1 MPSSPSTP
9 GDAAA
14 TSDAQAQVLQQ
25 QAQVLQQ
32 QAQMLQQQ
40 AQMLQQQAQ
49 VLTQLSQLVQQLLQM
64 VQQSAETTRPL
75 QTTQRCTCRCCCA
88 RASPSPQQ
96 EALQVEPEHAGAPV
110 RLFFDGADIRTSD
123 CFSSDDAEMPAPP
136 SPSAPA
142 SVSAAQRRN
151 GAPHLPSARS
161 SKRSSADAEA
171 QAAEE

>member
-1 MPSSPSTP
+1 MPSSPSTS

-14 TSDAQAQVLQQ
+14 TSDAQTQMLQQQAQVLQQ

-32 QAQMLQQQ
+32 QAQ
-40 AQMLQQQAQ
+40 
-49 VLTQLSQLVQQLLQM
+49 VPTQLSQLVQQLLQL
-64 VQQSAETTRPL
+64 VQQSAETSRPL

-96 EALQVEPEHAGAPV
+96 EALQVEPERADAPV

-136 SPSAPA
+136 SPSAQA

-151 GAPHLPSARS
+151 DAPHLASE
-161 SKRSSADAEA
+161 RSSADAEA
-171 QAAEE
+171 QAADE